1 MLEQFMTQLNPSKKF
16 SDRFNEASNKFIEK
30 LQGKWTA
37 EEIVSVWS
45 KYYGSKFTDSELD
58 QLIAFYLSDIGQKD
72 VQASKTA
79 ENEVT
84 QYFQNENEI
93 IMKNSINE

>member
-1 MLEQFMTQLNPSKKF
+1 M
-16 SDRFNEASNKFIEK
+16 
-30 LQGKWTA
+30 QGKWTA